1 MFAMHAHEKPAIL
14 QAAMVDFF
22 HDLSRVMIA
31 VDQRLREQS
40 FVAVGDLSV
49 FQDLSAALDRSSRWI
64 PKYLARAYVK
74 GKKTTRAI
82 GYCIHLGPYTDPT
95 TSAYLNKSRLEL
107 PFVSLASLKDMQP
120 GPLEVERR
128 QIWDR
133 LWDSGWWATYEDQV
147 AGPLRTYRT
156 TKEISGFQANI
167 TGALSDLFPLNDTA
181 AVAERIVTP
190 LVLLFEDRNAELLQS
205 PHLLLRP

>member
-1 MFAMHAHEKPAIL
+1 MDTRENLARL
-14 QAAMVDFF
+14 QATVAIFL
-22 HDLSRVMIA
+22 HDLSRIMVA

-40 FVAVGDLSV
+40 FVALGDSAV
-49 FQDLSAALDRSSRWI
+49 FQDVSAAIDRSSRWI

-74 GKKTTRAI
+74 GKKPTRAI

-95 TSAYLNKSRLEL
+95 TVAYLDKSRLEL
-107 PFVSLASLKDMQP
+107 PFVSLACLKDMQP

-147 AGPLRTYRT
+147 TGSLRTYNT
-156 TKEISGFQANI
+156 TREISGFQATI
-167 TGALSDLFPLNDTA
+167 TGALTDLFPLEDTN
-181 AVAERIVTP
+181 AVAERIATP
-190 LVLLFEDRNAELLQS
+190 LLCLFEDHYDDVRQS
-205 PHLLLRP
+205 PHLLTRP